1 MAKLGIGT
9 AQWGLNYGICNTTG
23 KTSPEEIQKI
33 KQVMDKSS
41 IHLIDTANAYGDAQ
55 ISISN
60 IVDEKLNIV
69 SKISYDKD
77 SEIEHDFYP
86 VVREKLIS
94 CLRDLKIKKIYGV
107 LIHNTA
113 DVINA
118 KVSDNYFKALNML
131 KEENLV
137 AKVGVSAYTPN
148 EINSVLE
155 VFRPDMVQVPFN
167 VLNQSMKKEGIFSKL
182 KSMNIEIQQ
191 DLYLCKE
198 HCYSIKVSGQNF

>member
-1 MAKLGIGT
+1 MGIKLWNMQHNRKDI
-9 AQWGLNYGICNTTG
+9 ARRN
-23 KTSPEEIQKI
+23 SEI

-55 ISISN
+55 KSISS

-77 SEIEHDFYP
+77 SEIKHDFYP

-137 AKVGVSAYTPN
+137 AKVGVSAYTPM
-148 EINSVLE
+148 
-155 VFRPDMVQVPFN
+155 R
-167 VLNQSMKKEGIFSKL
+167 
-182 KSMNIEIQQ
+182 
-191 DLYLCKE
+191 
-198 HCYSIKVSGQNF
+198 

>member
-1 MAKLGIGT
+1 MGIKLWDMQHNRKDI
-9 AQWGLNYGICNTTG
+9 ARRNSED
-23 KTSPEEIQKI
+23 KA
-33 KQVMDKSS
+33 VMDKSS
-41 IHLIDTANAYGDAQ
+41 INQLIPLTRMMRK
-55 ISISN
+55 SISS

-118 KVSDNYFKALNML
+118 KVVITIL
-131 KEENLV
+131 KPL
-137 AKVGVSAYTPN
+137 
-148 EINSVLE
+148 ICL
-155 VFRPDMVQVPFN
+155 R
-167 VLNQSMKKEGIFSKL
+167 KKT
-182 KSMNIEIQQ
+182 
-191 DLYLCKE
+191 
-198 HCYSIKVSGQNF
+198 